1 MQKHS
6 REDRAF
12 EVPFDVV
19 DEASEDSFPASDPP
33 GWAIGQQYPAEPV
46 EVAPENEPQPARS
59 ATAATARTRRGWRR
73 GMAGMGGGGDMIGRL

>member
-46 EVAPENEPQPARS
+46 EVAPESELQPPHNRN
-59 ATAATARTRRGWRR
+59 TRQRR
-73 GMAGMGGGGDMIGRL
+73 KAPTSTHTDSG

>member
-12 EVPFDVV
+12 EAPFDVV

-46 EVAPENEPQPARS
+46 EVAPENEPQPPHNRN
-59 ATAATARTRRGWRR
+59 TRQRR
-73 GMAGMGGGGDMIGRL
+73 KAPTSTQTDSG

>member
-1 MQKHS
+1 MQNHS

-19 DEASEDSFPASDPP
+19 DEASEASFPASDPP

-46 EVAPENEPQPARS
+46 EVAPESEPEPPQTRNTRQRQK
-59 ATAATARTRRGWRR
+59 TAKSTHKESG
-73 GMAGMGGGGDMIGRL
+73 